1 MKRNEMNGL
10 GGKKMTIKKDKQK
23 EVLEMSTLT
32 GEVSPVKDDVKD
44 VLLDLNPVLKAEDN
58 MICSDVPCNE

>member
-23 EVLEMSTLT
+23 EVLEITLT
-32 GEVSPVKDDVKD
+32 
-44 VLLDLNPVLKAEDN
+44 
-58 MICSDVPCNE
+58 

>member
-10 GGKKMTIKKDKQK
+10 GGKKMTIKRDKHK
-23 EVLEMSTLT
+23 EVLEITLT